1 MINKHTHLNDG
12 EKVTI
17 LPLDKLQEKE
27 QSTGLHTAALTVS
40 SRNSRSN

>member
-12 EKVTI
+12 EEVTI
-17 LPLDKLQEKE
+17 SPLDKLQEKE

-40 SRNSRSN
+40 PRNSRSN